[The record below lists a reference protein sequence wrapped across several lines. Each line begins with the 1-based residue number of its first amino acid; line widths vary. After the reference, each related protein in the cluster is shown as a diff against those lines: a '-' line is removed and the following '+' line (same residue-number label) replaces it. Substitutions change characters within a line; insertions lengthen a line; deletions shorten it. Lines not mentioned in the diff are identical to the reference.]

1 MNLLIDSMHTDSR
14 GTLPASE
21 NFPKDRYLIELWSLT
36 DAILNGSLNGN
47 EIAAAIKDTD
57 FYAASHQYV
66 TLQDLMLEA
75 NFRGG
80 GIIVINSFRTNIDR
94 CYI

>member
-1 MNLLIDSMHTDSR
+1 MKILIYSMHTDSR

-47 EIAAAIKDTD
+47 KIATYIKDTN
-57 FYAASHQYV
+57 FYAVSHQYV
-66 TLQDLMLEA
+66 TL
-75 NFRGG
+75 
-80 GIIVINSFRTNIDR
+80 
-94 CYI
+94 